1 MLGFALVLIGQVI
14 VLALLV
20 NWWDPADRPRSLE
33 AARLRVTRAI
43 RELAHP
49 RTRHHG

>member
-1 MLGFALVLIGQVI
+1 MLSFALVLIGQVI
-14 VLALLV
+14 VLAFLV
-20 NWWDPADRPRSLE
+20 NWWDPEDRPRNLE

-49 RTRHHG
+49 RSQRHS

>member
-1 MLGFALVLIGQVI
+1 MLSFTLVLVGQVI

-20 NWWDPADRPRSLE
+20 NWWDPDDRPRHLE

-49 RTRHHG
+49 RTQRHR

>member
-1 MLGFALVLIGQVI
+1 MLSFALVLIGQVI

-33 AARLRVTRAI
+33 TARLRVTGAI

>member
-1 MLGFALVLIGQVI
+1 MLSFALGLIGEVI

-20 NWWDPADRPRSLE
+20 NWWDPADRPRNLE
-33 AARLRVTRAI
+33 AARLRATRAI

-49 RTRHHG
+49 RTRRHS